1 MNKHKKLI
9 ILYVYDALKNDS
21 SENHLLH
28 QTTIAKQISKFCGI
42 LCNKK
47 TIARNIKYLCEY
59 GCEIVTI
66 KGKGCYMKSYPCLV
80 KTIYIKEKFYEK
92 LFRNNI

>member
-9 ILYVYDALKNDS
+9 ILYVYDALKNGS

-47 TIARNIKYLCEY
+47 
-59 GCEIVTI
+59 
-66 KGKGCYMKSYPCLV
+66 
-80 KTIYIKEKFYEK
+80 
-92 LFRNNI
+92 NNCTQH